1 MRQSTPKGTK
11 VKGNIMGNIL
21 SFPEKEMHQ
30 CEQEMRK
37 CKTESQWREYCE
49 VNSIDPIIMKAVIDF
64 GKKHNFGIFDAYQCL
79 AGLSFIKYSSLNF
92 IKGSAKR
99 NGVALDDI
107 IKSTL

>member
-11 VKGNIMGNIL
+11 IKGNIMGDIL
-21 SFPEKEMHQ
+21 SFPER
-30 CEQEMRK
+30 EMRK